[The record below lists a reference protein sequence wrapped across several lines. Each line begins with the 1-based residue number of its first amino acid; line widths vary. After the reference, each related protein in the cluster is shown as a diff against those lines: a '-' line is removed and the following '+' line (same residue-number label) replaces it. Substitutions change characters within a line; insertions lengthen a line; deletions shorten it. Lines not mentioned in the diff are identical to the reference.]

1 MINNIEI
8 IKPFL
13 IFNSPDDFYVIEI
26 IKRRKEN
33 PTLETGSMHV
43 NNYFITSMKELDKYM
58 PDIKAICDAT
68 NSRAYINLNSRSFKM
83 VALHL
88 NKKMGEILIN
98 GDYQYARKA
107 YISEVHS
114 HTNQKD
120 KLWVVDVDWVDII
133 SPTNK
138 NGKYI
143 YSEMESE
150 ILKLQEDTGVEPF
163 IVKVPTKNGVHLIS
177 KGFNLKKFSEKFPLI
192 DVHKNSPTLLYVG

>member
-13 IFNSPDDFYVIEI
+13 VFNSVDDFYIIEI

-33 PTLETGSMHV
+33 PTLETGSVHI

-83 VALHL
+83 IALHM
-88 NKKMGEILIN
+88 NKKIGEILVS
-98 GDYQYARKA
+98 GDYKYARKA

-120 KLWVVDVDWVDII
+120 KLWVVDVDWVDMI
-133 SPTNK
+133 SSFNK
-138 NGKYI
+138 EGKYV
-143 YSEMESE
+143 YSELES
-150 ILKLQEDTGVEPF
+150 LVMKLQEETGVEPN

-177 KGFNLKKFSEKFPLI
+177 KPFNLKKFKEVYPLI
-192 DVHKNSPTLLYVG
+192 DVHKNSPTLLMIP